1 MMKKQSL
8 ALGLCAFLL
17 ISFSFYACKKDSKSA
32 DTDTTPAQDNSYAEG
47 TYNDVNT
54 MVDASA
60 SGSTSFPFRMATND
74 PNARLEGPF
83 SGCATVTVDT
93 VSTTRTITI
102 NFGTTNC
109 MCLDGRNRRG
119 KVIATYT
126 GRYRDSG
133 TVINITF
140 DGYAVDDNLIQG
152 THKTTNLGRNAAG
165 HLVYKVEVN
174 GQIVKANNG
183 GTATWT
189 STRQREWIAGADT
202 PMNWGDD
209 IYSITGS
216 ASGTTAGGE
225 SYTINITQ
233 ALIRKMSCPWI
244 ESGKVDITPSG
255 KATRTLDY
263 GTTGCDANATVTISG
278 VTFPVVLK

>member
-1 MMKKQSL
+1 MKKQSL
-8 ALGLCAFLL
+8 ALCLSAFLL
-17 ISFSFYACKKDSKSA
+17 VTFSFYACKKDSKSA
-32 DTDTTPAQDNSYAEG
+32 DTDTTSAQDNSYAEG
-47 TYNDVNT
+47 SYNDVNT
-54 MVDASA
+54 MVDGSA
-60 SGSTSFPFRMATND
+60 AVGTSSSFRLATND

-83 SGCATVTVDT
+83 SGCGTVTIDT

-119 KVIATYT
+119 RIIATWT
-126 GRYRDSG
+126 GTRYRDSG

-140 DGYAVDDNLIQG
+140 DGYYVDDNQIKG

-165 HLVYKVEVN
+165 HLVYKVEVA

-183 GTATWT
+183 GTITWN
-189 STRQREWIAGADT
+189 STRQREWLTGADT
-202 PMNWGDD
+202 PMNPLDD
-209 IYSITGS
+209 SYSITGS
-216 ASGTTAGGE
+216 ASGITASGD

-233 ALIRKMSCPWI
+233 ALIRKMTCQWF
-244 ESGKVDITPSG
+244 ESGKVDITPQG

-263 GTTGCDANATVTISG
+263 GSTGCDANATVTISG
-278 VTFPVVLK
+278 VTFPIVLK